1 MGHESSVMPST
12 PDLMDWI
19 GYAAALLTTCSFVPQ
34 AVLTLRTRD
43 VSGISSGMY
52 ASFTLGVALWF
63 VYGLSLGA
71 WPIILA
77 NAVTLA
83 LATTILV
90 TKVVVERA
98 RREAPVLRPESSGP
112 SGGA

>member
-1 MGHESSVMPST
+1 MPSS
-12 PDLMDWI
+12 PELVEWI
-19 GYAAALLTTCSFVPQ
+19 GYAAAVLTTCSFVPQ

-43 VSGISSGMY
+43 VSGISSSMY
-52 ASFTLGVALWF
+52 ASFTLGVGLWF

-83 LATTILV
+83 LASTILI
-90 TKVVVERA
+90 TKLVVQRAGKDVER
-98 RREAPVLRPESSGP
+98 R
-112 SGGA
+112 

>member
-1 MGHESSVMPST
+1 MPSS
-12 PDLMDWI
+12 PELVEWI
-19 GYAAALLTTCSFVPQ
+19 GYAAAVLTTCSFVPQ

-52 ASFTLGVALWF
+52 ASFTLGVGLWF

-83 LATTILV
+83 LASTILV
-90 TKVVVERA
+90 TKLVVER
-98 RREAPVLRPESSGP
+98 RRAVRTD
-112 SGGA
+112 

>member
-1 MGHESSVMPST
+1 MPSS
-12 PDLMDWI
+12 PELFDWI
-19 GYAAALLTTCSFVPQ
+19 GYAAAVLTTCSFVPQ

-52 ASFTLGVALWF
+52 ASLTLGVGLWF

-83 LATTILV
+83 LASTILV
-90 TKVVVERA
+90 TKLVVER
-98 RREAPVLRPESSGP
+98 RRAVRTD
-112 SGGA
+112 

>member
-1 MGHESSVMPST
+1 MPSS
-12 PDLMDWI
+12 PEFVEWI
-19 GYAAALLTTCSFVPQ
+19 GYAAAVLTTCSFVPQ

-43 VSGISSGMY
+43 VSGISSSMY
-52 ASFTLGVALWF
+52 ASFTLGVGLWF

-83 LATTILV
+83 LASTILI
-90 TKVVVERA
+90 TKLVVQRAGKGVER
-98 RREAPVLRPESSGP
+98 R
-112 SGGA
+112 